1 MADIRVSL
9 LKTLARFVSGSGLT
23 NCGIALLL
31 WGGRDMTII
40 LMICLFAIPITLVV
54 LAIVTTT
61 IFSSDKPSPP
71 PALATSI
78 TTADRKR

>member
-31 WGGRDMTII
+31 WGGRDATII
-40 LMICLFAIPITLVV
+40 MICVFAIPITLGV
-54 LAIVTTT
+54 LAIATMM
-61 IFSSDKPSPP
+61 IFSSEKPSPP
-71 PALATSI
+71 PALAASTAE
-78 TTADRKR
+78 ADRKR